1 MTKQNKIWTI
11 FMSILAVIMACLI
24 AIIVWL
30 EPKAA
35 AGQELI
41 ETQNRIAEL
50 EDLIEDAQF
59 RWAIAE
65 TSKAE
70 CVQSWN
76 DQKEKAHNEAEKAR
90 LEIKELQ
97 GLIMSR

>member
-30 EPKAA
+30 EH
-35 AGQELI
+35 
-41 ETQNRIAEL
+41 
-50 EDLIEDAQF
+50 D
-59 RWAIAE
+59 
-65 TSKAE
+65 
-70 CVQSWN
+70 
-76 DQKEKAHNEAEKAR
+76 EAEKAR